1 MKTIV
6 DGHNRLMRHGSVLM
20 MVCAAL
26 MMVSCAP
33 QDEELQR
40 QIIETRAA
48 LDARTKA
55 LEQVQSQIAEL
66 QSQRPRSG
74 DAAGSGEELAKAKAT
89 IADLTRQLESLRAQ
103 SAGASQKSTAS
114 APMQLD
120 LDAMAVKLE
129 EDLTR
134 KAKQL
139 RELVQKQSPNSRI
152 DEISMK
158 SIQYPAEL
166 VTPFNSAITFS
177 IAMQGGRSIRLVFPV
192 TADLGGSWKLP
203 GPDEV
208 QQAYKAAQ
216 EQPEGVA
223 LSGGAT
229 PVQPG
234 GNAQSSQPQA
244 SGGRGSSMRQVDAN
258 TFVFDWGDGPTAQQ
272 PRQAQATAPPQ
283 SVTPRSASVGG
294 GQTLNNFTPPG
305 QIAPQ
310 PPLSA
315 PTQPSASP
323 QPSSVPAP
331 VMPVVGDRVIRF
343 ND

>member
-1 MKTIV
+1 MKTTV
-6 DGHNRLMRHGSVLM
+6 DGHNGSVCRRRVLLT
-20 MVCAAL
+20 VFAAL
-26 MMVSCAP
+26 MMASCAP

-48 LDARTKA
+48 LDARTKS
-55 LEQVQSQIAEL
+55 LEQLQSQIAEL
-66 QSQRPRSG
+66 QSQRQRPG
-74 DAAGSGEELAKAKAT
+74 DGAGSGEELAKARAT
-89 IADLTRQLESLRAQ
+89 IAELNKQIESLRSQ
-103 SAGASQKSTAS
+103 SAGTSQKGTAP

-223 LSGGAT
+223 FSGGTTT
-229 PVQPG
+229 PVQPAG
-234 GNAQSSQPQA
+234 EPQSLPSQG

-272 PRQAQATAPPQ
+272 PRQPQASPQ
-283 SVTPRSASVGG
+283 PVVPRPSPLGG
-294 GQTLNNFTPPG
+294 AQTLNNFTPPG
-305 QIAPQ
+305 QMTPQ
-310 PPLSA
+310 PPPSA
-315 PTQPSASP
+315 PRQPSASP
-323 QPSSVPAP
+323 QPSSVPPP